1 MSRDDDTLTICLD
14 TAAPTFAPR
23 AGIQTPIRRAQLP
36 SISGRPG
43 DTQRSLLLTKRHAP
57 SSAVSQP
64 LTPAPPSIQLDDD
77 ENVFMDGMSILEFDE
92 KFSEETDIIDTVS
105 RSNQMY
111 FSKTDQ
117 GAVARAVHLAGDLHT
132 QLAEV
137 YRKLSAV
144 IRKTTAIAQE
154 KRRIFSLRST
164 SSQPEFRVRNS
175 DGKVFCLRARSD
187 VYHRT
192 KLEISDVFKLVTVL
206 ERPTEVQKLVETA
219 LSLAELES
227 SSEVLSCFARLVVS
241 MGLGVSRQK
250 LFLTATS
257 AVLLE
262 DDASSPVGETLLL
275 DDKISASLEKIL
287 SESGYLATD
296 AREHRAAAS
305 EIYSRLTG
313 AHSVLDK
320 FEETTG
326 IRTIFT
332 DSFILR
338 RRSSGEPEQSTERLL
353 ANEVMDLVCL
363 AFTSE
368 YAILFGKDSPAKAE
382 LLTSREFVQRL
393 RNRISQNFGAS
404 LQRAEPKRK
413 WCLSINHSD

>member
-14 TAAPTFAPR
+14 TANPAFSTR
-23 AGIQTPIRRAQLP
+23 AGIQTPSRRAQLP
-36 SISGRPG
+36 SISVAP
-43 DTQRSLLLTKRHAP
+43 RSLLLTKRPAP
-57 SSAVSQP
+57 PSAVSQTLP
-64 LTPAPPSIQLDDD
+64 VAPPSNLPDDD

-92 KFSEETDIIDTVS
+92 KFSEEIDTVDTVS

-117 GAVARAVHLAGDLHT
+117 GSVGRAAHLAGNLHT

-144 IRKTTAIAQE
+144 IKKTTAIAQE
-154 KRRIFSLRST
+154 KRRIFSLRSIF
-164 SSQPEFRVRNS
+164 SQPEFRVRNS
-175 DGKVFCLRARSD
+175 DGKIFSLKARSD

-192 KLEISDVFKLVTVL
+192 KLEISDVFKLLTVL
-206 ERPTEVQKLVETA
+206 ERPIEVQKLVETA
-219 LSLAELES
+219 SSLAELES

-250 LFLTATS
+250 LFLTATP

-262 DDASSPVGETLLL
+262 DDASSPVGETLLV
-275 DDKISASLEKIL
+275 DDKISASLEKIY
-287 SESGYLATD
+287 SESGDLATD
-296 AREHRAAAS
+296 AREYRAIAS

-332 DSFILR
+332 DSFILQ
-338 RRSSGEPEQSTERLL
+338 RRSSVEPEQSTERLL

-363 AFTSE
+363 AFASE
-368 YAILFGKDSPAKAE
+368 YAILYGKDSPAKPE

-404 LQRAEPKRK
+404 LQRTEPKRK
-413 WCLSINHSD
+413 WCLSVNHD